1 MGQDKI
7 DLSGFMPPGWQGK
20 YPPCQIQ
27 VDAEGQMSHDGAPL
41 VHPTIIKLIYESV
54 HLEDGRYLLRMDNQ
68 VCELEVAD
76 TFFVVARVEFTRQ
89 GARLSLNDGSAEDL
103 DPASL
108 RLGDNQ
114 VIYCAVKGGA
124 FPARFGRAAYY
135 QLAQQIVEDGEGF
148 ALALGDNKW
157 PLKEKSAEAGGPI
170 KGS

>member
-1 MGQDKI
+1 MSQDKI
-7 DLSGFMPPGWQGK
+7 DLNGLMPPGWQGK

-27 VDAEGQMSHDGAPL
+27 VDAEGQMSHNGAPM

-54 HLEDGRYLLRMDNQ
+54 HLEDGRYVLRVDNQ

-76 TFFVVARVEFTRQ
+76 TFFVVARVEFTRD
-89 GARLSLNDGSAEDL
+89 GARLTLNDGSTEEL

-108 RLGDNQ
+108 RLGDNE
-114 VIYCAVKGGA
+114 VIYCRVKGGA

-148 ALALGDNKW
+148 ALKLGEKKW
-157 PLKEKSAEAGGPI
+157 GLTAKE
-170 KGS
+170 